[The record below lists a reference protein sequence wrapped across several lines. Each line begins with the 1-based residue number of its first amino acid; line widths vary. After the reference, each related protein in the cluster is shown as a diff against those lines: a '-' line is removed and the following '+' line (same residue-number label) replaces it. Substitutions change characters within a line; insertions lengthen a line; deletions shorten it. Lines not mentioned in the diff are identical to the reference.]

1 MHWPSTPVEYR
12 SCFQPPFCPW
22 RDCAEHAR
30 REPGYRFRRH
40 GHFATQQR
48 RRIPRFRCLTCRRT
62 FSRQTF
68 AVSYYCKRP
77 ELLGKVAA
85 GLVAGSAF
93 RQLARSLECG
103 PTTVARISARLGRH
117 AMLLHAKS
125 LEALRDRLTEPI
137 VFDHFET
144 FEFTQDLPFGIG
156 TSVGSES
163 WFVYGLDPAPHGRAG
178 RLSAARK
185 RRLRSR
191 PKRALHGR
199 YRGSTRRAL
208 DGLLEIQANDRPL
221 DLLWDGHA
229 DYARVVATHPER
241 ERIRTRTHPNPRRG
255 PKGSKR
261 SREAI
266 ERDRA
271 MFPVDLLHKILRHSL
286 AHHRRETIAFSRRLN
301 AAMERMALT
310 AIWRNFVKKRSERR
324 SRSDPPAM
332 ILELTDQPWSWS
344 RVLSQR
350 LFFDRVPMP
359 DPWPELYRRE
369 WITPVL
375 ASNARH
381 ALERAF

>member
-22 RDCAEHAR
+22 RDCSEHAR

-40 GHFATQQR
+40 GYFATQQR
-48 RRIPRFRCLTCRRT
+48 RRIPRFRCSSCGRT
-62 FSRQTF
+62 FSRQSF
-68 AVSYYCKRP
+68 SVSYYCKRP
-77 ELLGKVAA
+77 ELLRKVAA

-93 RQLARSLECG
+93 RQLARSLACA
-103 PTTVARISARLGRH
+103 PTTVARVSARLGRH

-125 LEALRDRLTEPI
+125 LAALRGKLTEPI

-156 TSVGSES
+156 TSVGAES
-163 WFVYGLDPAPHGRAG
+163 WFVYGLDPAPHGRGG
-178 RLSAARK
+178 RLSTSQR
-185 RRLRSR
+185 RRLKSR
-191 PKRALHGR
+191 PKRALRGR
-199 YRGSTRRAL
+199 YLGSTRRAL
-208 DGLLEIQANDRPL
+208 DVLLDIKANDSPL
-221 DLLWDGHA
+221 VMRWDGHA
-229 DYARVVATHPER
+229 DYERAAARHPKR
-241 ERIRTRTHPNPRRG
+241 GQIHICTHPNPRRG

-310 AIWRNFVKKRSERR
+310 AIWRNFIKKRSERR

-332 ILELTDQPWSWS
+332 ILNLTDERWDWS
-344 RVLSQR
+344 RALAQR
-350 LFFDRVPMP
+350 LFFDRTPTSE
-359 DPWPELYRRE
+359 PWAELYRRE

-375 ASNARH
+375 ESNARH
-381 ALERAF
+381 TLIRAF